1 MLTKKGPVCEK
12 VNCLRC
18 NIIHMAKT
26 CKEYQDELKIAAIND
41 ENAQKD
47 IKALEVSLK
56 FKFLTYFKVKPMFLK
71 RI

>member
-26 CKEYQDELKIAAIND
+26 CKEYQDDLKIAAIND

-47 IKALEVSLK
+47 IKALEVS
-56 FKFLTYFKVKPMFLK
+56 
-71 RI
+71 